1 MDKKGNIYRLPVTL
15 LMMFIVVTFLV
26 ALLPGMVEMINTA
39 QQSNYLNC
47 AGYTYADDESLDYN
61 ASKATSTIGCLAIK
75 LYVPYIV
82 LGVLVAVVAGVFY
95 GRSAGGMGGGDAG
108 AAGYYG

>member
-1 MDKKGNIYRLPVTL
+1 MIDSKKGNIYELPTTL

-26 ALLPGMVEMINTA
+26 ALLPGMVQMINTA
-39 QQSNYLNC
+39 QGSQYLNC
-47 AGYTYADDESLDYN
+47 AGYTYDTPANNYN
-61 ASKATSTIGCLAIK
+61 ASIPTSTIGCLAIK

-95 GRSAGGMGGGDAG
+95 GKTGMGGGG
-108 AAGYYG
+108 ASMGGGYYG